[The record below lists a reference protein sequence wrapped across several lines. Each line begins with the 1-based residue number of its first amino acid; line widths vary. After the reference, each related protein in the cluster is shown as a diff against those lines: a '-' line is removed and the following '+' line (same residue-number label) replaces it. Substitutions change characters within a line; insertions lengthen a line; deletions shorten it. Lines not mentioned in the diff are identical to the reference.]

1 MYGGR
6 YSLTR
11 YSLGAGEGT
20 IEAGEGFSAAL
31 KGLAG
36 GTVRI
41 PAGEV
46 FSGALGGTARGVL
59 AVDASLDTRAQL
71 LANGRLRADIAASVS
86 LAAGLAGAGRLG
98 KDLPAALEG
107 SAALLGNV
115 WASKD
120 MPVPETFKSGLI
132 VAAAGSKD
140 LFGDLLAAAVLT
152 TSAEPG
158 IQSMD
163 RAVFQLTIPP
173 GGELRIDSGLYTVL
187 LNGENALHTQEGD
200 WVELTRSLARLTIEC
215 AQGGGLEGRLVYQE
229 RYL

>member
-6 YSLTR
+6 YNLTR

-20 IEAGEGFSAAL
+20 IEVGTAFSAAL

-36 GTVRI
+36 GTVQI

-59 AVDASLDTRAQL
+59 ALDASLDAWAQL
-71 LANGRLRADIAASVS
+71 LANGRLRADIAVGAPF
-86 LAAGLAGAGRLG
+86 AAALAGAGRLG

-107 SAALLGNV
+107 LAALRGTV
-115 WASKD
+115 WVSKD
-120 MPVPETFKSGLI
+120 MPVRESFVGILLGT
-132 VAAAGSKD
+132 AAGSKD
-140 LFGDLLAAAVLT
+140 LPGDLLAAAVLT

-158 IQSMD
+158 VQSVD

-173 GGELRIDSGLYTVL
+173 GGELRVDSGLYTVL
-187 LNGENALHTQEGD
+187 LDGENALHTQEGD